1 MNYLADTHIFLWVLF
16 SPQKISPKLKKIFLN
31 GEEAKYI
38 SSITF
43 WEISLK
49 FGLGKLELKG
59 ILPEELPS
67 LAKDTGFNILNP
79 TAQIL
84 SSSYKLPKIEN
95 KDPFDRLLA
104 WQAIQ
109 QNFCLLTADKGF
121 RDYKDHGLKIE
132 LN

>member
-1 MNYLADTHIFLWVLF
+1 VNYLSDTHIFLWVLF
-16 SPQKISPKLKKIFLN
+16 SPQKISPKLKKIFLD
-31 GEEAKYI
+31 GEEEKHI

-49 FGLGKLELKG
+49 FGLGKMELKG
-59 ILPEELPS
+59 VLPEELLS
-67 LAKDTGFNILNP
+67 IAKDTGFIILNP
-79 TAQIL
+79 DAQIL
-84 SSSYKLPKIEN
+84 SSFYRLPKSKN

-104 WQAIQ
+104 WQALQ

-121 RDYKDHGLKIE
+121 MDYKDHGLKII